1 MKMTENRAR
10 QLVRDGGRK
19 LLAEGLVAR
28 TWGNV
33 SVRLDEQRFVIT
45 PSGRNYE
52 ELEPEDMVVVNART
66 GSYLGDIKPSSEQ
79 KLHGAVYLE
88 RRQIG
93 AVIHTHQTNAQV
105 VAAAR
110 REIPAILDDQVQIL
124 GPSVRVADYA
134 LPSSQK
140 IVRKTLRALRGRN
153 AALMANHGA
162 VCIGPTLDD
171 AFVACIV
178 LEKTCK
184 AFIEGE
190 FLGGAK
196 KINVFEAHLMHQY
209 FIHKYSKQN
218 IKNRRG

>member
-1 MKMTENRAR
+1 MLTEDEAR
-10 QLVRDGGRK
+10 KLVCEGGQK

-33 SVRLDEQRFVIT
+33 SVRLDKERFVIT

-52 ELEPEDMVVVNART
+52 ELTPEDMVVV
-66 GSYLGDIKPSSEQ
+66 DIKTGNYQSTLKPSAER
-79 KLHGAVYLE
+79 KLHAAIYRE
-88 RRQIG
+88 RPLIG
-93 AVIHTHQTNAQV
+93 AVIHTHQTNASV

-110 REIPAILDDQVQIL
+110 RDIPAILDDQVQIL
-124 GPSVRVADYA
+124 GPSVRVAEYA
-134 LPSSQK
+134 LPSTNK
-140 IVRKTLRALRGRN
+140 IVRKTLKALRGRT

-162 VCIGPTLDD
+162 ICIGTTLDD
-171 AFVACIV
+171 AFAACLV

-196 KINVFEAHLMHQY
+196 EINVFEAHLMHQY

-218 IKNRRG
+218 VKNRKG